1 MVLVA
6 ALFSLAD
13 CLNFFLSQNY
23 CPECLS
29 AVVSVPALSDAQHHA
44 GELGQPAAAARSRI
58 LGGDAYYI
66 CEELTPDMVCNR
78 PIVGR
83 S

>member
-1 MVLVA
+1 MV

-13 CLNFFLSQNY
+13 CLKFFLSQNY
-23 CPECLS
+23 CPECLP

-58 LGGDAYYI
+58 LGGGSYYI

>member
-1 MVLVA
+1 M
-6 ALFSLAD
+6 
-13 CLNFFLSQNY
+13 
-23 CPECLS
+23 
-29 AVVSVPALSDAQHHA
+29 SVPALSDAQHHA
-44 GELGQPAAAARSRI
+44 GELGQLAAAARSLK
-58 LGGDAYYI
+58 LGRDAYYV